1 MELAWQFISRLQWR
15 ERLMTSSGKLLNL
28 QPEQARIRGWIPAI
42 LISLVISLTIISPF
56 FWLGNAS
63 GHDFQYHAESWVDAA
78 GQWKEGI
85 VYPRWTE
92 WANYGFGEPRFIFYP
107 PFSWVLGALLGSVL
121 PWNAVPIV
129 FIVLVQ
135 IFAGLSAFAL
145 ARRVVSGRAA
155 LFCLACYAANPY
167 ALLIVYMRSDFA
179 ELLANAFFPLLF
191 LLALQICEFIGSP
204 AETPQGS
211 ARRAIAGF
219 ALAFAAVWLSNAPA
233 GVIASY
239 SSFAVFGF
247 AALTRR
253 SRQPLV
259 RGIAGLALGFGLA
272 AFYILPAAYEQRWV
286 NIAQAL
292 SPGLLPSENFLYTV
306 INDPEHTLFNWIASS
321 IAVLLI
327 ILTGLAA
334 LRTGRQD
341 RERKSVLDNRVWLTL
356 LILAGLATILM
367 LRFTLPLWQLLP
379 KLRFVQFPWRW
390 MSLLA
395 VAFAIF
401 LGGAMGRRRGRIWA
415 VVTFALIGS
424 TAVFLVRNGW
434 WDTQD
439 IPTLRAAVTNGS
451 GFDGTDE
458 YDPAGDDHTNL
469 PTKSPEAMVMDTDSI
484 PGPNSR
490 PTIHVDRWSPE
501 HKEVSTNSREGF
513 FLGLRLLNY
522 PAWRAEVNGVAVT
535 PRGGEDYNQMIVPVP
550 AGESHVRAQFVR
562 TWDRSLGG
570 GVSLVTAFFLFW
582 IGNRRRLQKPGLLGT

>member
-1 MELAWQFISRLQWR
+1 
-15 ERLMTSSGKLLNL
+15 MTSSGKPLNL
-28 QPEQARIRGWIPAI
+28 QPQQARIRAWIPAI
-42 LISLVISLTIISPF
+42 LISLFISLTIVSPF
-56 FWLGNAS
+56 FFLGNAS

-85 VYPRWTE
+85 AYPRWTE

-107 PFSWVLGALLGSVL
+107 PFSWVLGASLGSVI

-135 IFAGLSAFAL
+135 TFAGLSAFVL
-145 ARRVVSGRAA
+145 ARRLLSRRAA
-155 LFCLACYAANPY
+155 LFCVACYAASPY

-191 LLALQICEFIGSP
+191 LLALQICEFVESP
-204 AETPQGS
+204 AETSQIS
-211 ARRAIAGF
+211 ARRTIAGF
-219 ALAFAAVWLSNAPA
+219 ALVFAAVWLSNAPA

-239 SSFAVFGF
+239 SAFAVFGF
-247 AALTRR
+247 AALTQR
-253 SRQPLV
+253 SWQPLV

-306 INDPEHTLFNWIASS
+306 INDPEHTFFNWIASS
-321 IAVLLI
+321 IALLLI

-334 LRTGRQD
+334 LRTGRQEQD
-341 RERKSVLDNRVWLTL
+341 RKSVLDNRVWLTL
-356 LILAGLATILM
+356 LLLTGLATLLM
-367 LRFTLPLWQLLP
+367 LRFTFPLWQLLP

-395 VAFAIF
+395 VVFAVF
-401 LGGAMGRRRGRIWA
+401 LGGAMGRRRGWIGA
-415 VVTFALIGS
+415 VATFALIGS
-424 TAVFLVRNGW
+424 TAVFLVQHGW

-439 IPTLRAAVTNGS
+439 IPVLRAAITDGS

-501 HKEVSTNSREGF
+501 DKEVSVNSRERF

-535 PRGGEDYNQMIVPVP
+535 PRGGEDYNEMIVPVP
-550 AGESHVRAQFVR
+550 AGESYVRVRFVR
-562 TWDRSLGG
+562 TWDRTLGG
-570 GVSLVTAFFLFW
+570 GISLVTAFFLLW
-582 IGNRRRLQKPGLLGT
+582 LGTRRSLTDPERLRT

>member
-1 MELAWQFISRLQWR
+1 
-15 ERLMTSSGKLLNL
+15 MTSSGKPLNL
-28 QPEQARIRGWIPAI
+28 QPVQARIRGWTPAF
-42 LISLVISLTIISPF
+42 LISLLISLAIVSPF
-56 FWLGNAS
+56 FFLGNAS

-107 PFSWVLGALLGSVL
+107 PFSWVLGAALGSVL
-121 PWNAVPIV
+121 PWKAVPIV

-135 IFAGLSAFAL
+135 IFSGLSAFAL

-155 LFCLACYAANPY
+155 LFCVACYTANPY

-191 LLALQICEFIGSP
+191 LLALHICQFVESP
-204 AETPQGS
+204 AESPQRS
-211 ARRAIAGF
+211 ARRAMAWF
-219 ALAFAAVWLSNAPA
+219 AVVFAAVWLSNAPA

-239 SSFAVFGF
+239 SSFAVFCF

-253 SRQPLV
+253 SWQPLV
-259 RGIAGLALGFGLA
+259 RGIAVLALGFGLA
-272 AFYILPAAYEQRWV
+272 VFYILPAAYEQRWV

-292 SPGLLPSENFLYTV
+292 SPGLLPSENSLYTV
-306 INDPEHTLFNWIASS
+306 INDPEHTLFNWIAST

-334 LRTGRQD
+334 LRIGRQD
-341 RERKSVLDNRVWLTL
+341 RDRKSVLDNRVWLAL
-356 LILAGLATILM
+356 LLLAGLATMLM

-395 VAFAIF
+395 VVFVVF
-401 LGGAMGRRRGRIWA
+401 LGGAMGRRRGWIWT

-424 TAVFLVRNGW
+424 TAVFLVQHGW

-439 IPTLRAAVTNGS
+439 IPALRAAIANGS

-490 PTIHVDRWSPE
+490 PTIHVERWSPE
-501 HKEVSTNSREGF
+501 DKEVSVNSRERF

-522 PAWRAEVNGVAVT
+522 PAWRATVNDVAVT

-550 AGESHVRAQFVR
+550 AGESHVRVRFVR
-562 TWDRSLGG
+562 TWDRTLGS
-570 GVSLVTAFFLFW
+570 GVSLLAAFSLLWLVT
-582 IGNRRRLQKPGLLGT
+582 RRRLANPERLGT

>member
-1 MELAWQFISRLQWR
+1 
-15 ERLMTSSGKLLNL
+15 MTSSGKPLNL
-28 QPEQARIRGWIPAI
+28 QPQQARIRAWVPAI
-42 LISLVISLTIISPF
+42 LISLLISLAIVSPF
-56 FWLGNAS
+56 FFLGNAS

-107 PFSWVLGALLGSVL
+107 PFSWVLGASLGSVI

-135 IFAGLSAFAL
+135 TFAGLSAFAL
-145 ARRVVSGRAA
+145 ARRLLSRRAA
-155 LFCLACYAANPY
+155 LFCVACYAASPY

-191 LLALQICEFIGSP
+191 LLALQICEFVESP
-204 AETPQGS
+204 AETSQIS
-211 ARRAIAGF
+211 ARRTIAGF
-219 ALAFAAVWLSNAPA
+219 ALVFAAVWLSNAPA

-239 SSFAVFGF
+239 SAFAVFGF
-247 AALTRR
+247 AALTQR
-253 SRQPLV
+253 SWQPLV

-306 INDPEHTLFNWIASS
+306 INDPEHTFFNWIASS
-321 IAVLLI
+321 IALLLI

-334 LRTGRQD
+334 LRTGRQEQD
-341 RERKSVLDNRVWLTL
+341 RKSVLDNRVWLTL
-356 LILAGLATILM
+356 LLLTGLATLLM
-367 LRFTLPLWQLLP
+367 LRFTFPLWQLLP

-395 VAFAIF
+395 VVFAVF
-401 LGGAMGRRRGRIWA
+401 LGGAMGRRRGWIGA
-415 VVTFALIGS
+415 VATFALIGS
-424 TAVFLVRNGW
+424 TAVFLVQHGW

-439 IPTLRAAVTNGS
+439 IPVLRAAITDGS

-501 HKEVSTNSREGF
+501 DKEVSVNSRERF

-535 PRGGEDYNQMIVPVP
+535 PRGGEDYNEMIVPVP
-550 AGESHVRAQFVR
+550 AGESYVRVRFVR
-562 TWDRSLGG
+562 TWDRTLGG
-570 GVSLVTAFFLFW
+570 GISLVTAFFLLW
-582 IGNRRRLQKPGLLGT
+582 LGTRRSLTDPERLRT

>member
-1 MELAWQFISRLQWR
+1 
-15 ERLMTSSGKLLNL
+15 MTSSGKPLNL
-28 QPEQARIRGWIPAI
+28 QPQQARIRAWVPTI
-42 LISLVISLTIISPF
+42 LISLLISLAIVSPF
-56 FWLGNAS
+56 FSLGNAS

-107 PFSWVLGALLGSVL
+107 PFSWVLGASLGSVM

-135 IFAGLSAFAL
+135 TFAGLSAFAL
-145 ARRVVSGRAA
+145 ARRVLSGRAA
-155 LFCLACYAANPY
+155 LFCVACYAANPY

-191 LLALQICEFIGSP
+191 LLALQICEFVESP
-204 AETPQGS
+204 AEAPQRA

-219 ALAFAAVWLSNAPA
+219 AFVFAAVWLSNAPA

-239 SSFAVFGF
+239 SAFAVFGF

-253 SRQPLV
+253 SWKPLV

-306 INDPEHTLFNWIASS
+306 INDPEHTFFNWIASS
-321 IAVLLI
+321 IAILLI

-341 RERKSVLDNRVWLTL
+341 QDRKRLLDKRVWLAML
-356 LILAGLATILM
+356 LLSGLATMLM
-367 LRFTLPLWQLLP
+367 LRFTFPLWQLLP

-395 VAFAIF
+395 VAFAVF
-401 LGGAMGRRRGRIWA
+401 LGGAMGRRRGWIWA
-415 VVTFALIGS
+415 VVTFALIGGN
-424 TAVFLVRNGW
+424 AVFLVQHGW

-439 IPTLRAAVTNGS
+439 IPTLRAAIANES

-469 PTKSPEAMVMDTDSI
+469 PTKSPEAIVMDTDSI
-484 PGPNSR
+484 PGPNSP

-501 HKEVSTNSREGF
+501 DKEVSVSARERF

-522 PAWRAEVNGVAVT
+522 PAWRAEVNGAAVT
-535 PRGGEDYNQMIVPVP
+535 PRGGEDYNEMIVPVP
-550 AGESHVRAQFVR
+550 AGESHVRVRFVR
-562 TWDRSLGG
+562 TWDRTLGG
-570 GVSLVTAFFLFW
+570 GISLVTAFFLLWF
-582 IGNRRRLQKPGLLGT
+582 GTRRRLTDPERLGT

>member
-1 MELAWQFISRLQWR
+1 
-15 ERLMTSSGKLLNL
+15 MTSSGKPLNL
-28 QPEQARIRGWIPAI
+28 QPQQARIRAWVPTI
-42 LISLVISLTIISPF
+42 LISLLISLAIVSPF
-56 FWLGNAS
+56 FSLGNAS

-85 VYPRWTE
+85 FYPRWTE

-107 PFSWVLGALLGSVL
+107 PFSWVLGASLGSVM

-135 IFAGLSAFAL
+135 TFAGLSAFAL
-145 ARRVVSGRAA
+145 ARRVLSGRAA
-155 LFCLACYAANPY
+155 LFCVACYAANPY

-191 LLALQICEFIGSP
+191 LLALQICEFVESP
-204 AETPQGS
+204 AEAPQRA

-219 ALAFAAVWLSNAPA
+219 AFVFAAVWLSNAPA

-239 SSFAVFGF
+239 SAFAVFGF

-253 SRQPLV
+253 SWKPLV

-306 INDPEHTLFNWIASS
+306 INDPEHTFFNWIASS
-321 IAVLLI
+321 IAILLI

-341 RERKSVLDNRVWLTL
+341 QDRKRLLDKRVWLAML
-356 LILAGLATILM
+356 LLSGLATMLM
-367 LRFTLPLWQLLP
+367 LRFTFPLWQLLP

-395 VAFAIF
+395 VAFAVF
-401 LGGAMGRRRGRIWA
+401 LGGAMGRRRGWIWA
-415 VVTFALIGS
+415 VVTFALIGGN
-424 TAVFLVRNGW
+424 AVFLVQHGW

-439 IPTLRAAVTNGS
+439 IPTLRAAIANES

-469 PTKSPEAMVMDTDSI
+469 PTKSPEAIVMDTDSI
-484 PGPNSR
+484 PGPNSP

-501 HKEVSTNSREGF
+501 DKEVSVSARERF

-522 PAWRAEVNGVAVT
+522 PAWRAEVNGAAVT
-535 PRGGEDYNQMIVPVP
+535 PRGGEDYNEMIVPVP
-550 AGESHVRAQFVR
+550 AGESHVRVRFVR
-562 TWDRSLGG
+562 TWDRTLGG
-570 GVSLVTAFFLFW
+570 GISLVTAFFLLWF
-582 IGNRRRLQKPGLLGT
+582 GTRRRLTDPERLGT